1 MALRLSSANDGQTG
15 GQVGSARVIAAS
27 ERDPTAVDPQ
37 SGDRRKRRSSR
48 KTRRAPQWLVSSAEN
63 LLILTFV
70 LLILLGVFHHELW
83 RDETQSWLIA
93 RDSTSLLDLFRNTH
107 YEGHPLLWHYCLY
120 GLSRISRN
128 PLTMQFFSALLAIGS
143 VVFVVKCSPFSLLQR
158 GLIVFGYFT
167 LYEYALLARSYGLGV
182 FLIFLFC
189 VLYGQRRPSFWG
201 MTITL
206 MLLANTSVLGLI
218 MSLSLAIALY
228 YRIALSP
235 EQRQQ
240 QRHARRLDQLLGQ
253 RSMRPMR
260 RPMIAGH
267 LLALFV
273 SWGLSALQIAR
284 SLLNPMGLAG
294 FDAEA
299 RIAANSDAAQNIAQA
314 ASQSDQFDNIHKLL
328 QIVLKGYLPLPT
340 FSFHFWN
347 GHLLADQ
354 ALEPNRSLYILLLS
368 AVLVV
373 FVLLIAI
380 RLLQKTPLFLTIYLA
395 GSGGMMAFFVL
406 VHRGSTRHYGYL
418 FILLLACL
426 WLSQGSQRYLSSTH
440 LKSTQAKSAAVY
452 WLLFT
457 GILWVQAFAGF
468 YAYSS
473 DVLFPF
479 SASYQ
484 TAQVIKTY
492 QLADDLPI
500 LGINQRPVSP
510 ISAYLDRP
518 IYYPEAR
525 QLGSFWDI
533 SYPELTEEEA
543 IVEAVEAFA
552 EENPNFIAI
561 LTQQLSAQTLAAD
574 SNTDSSTDSAS
585 HSTLSISY
593 LAHIGPS
600 IVADE
605 AFYLYQVE
613 QN

>member
-1 MALRLSSANDGQTG
+1 M
-15 GQVGSARVIAAS
+15 
-27 ERDPTAVDPQ
+27 
-37 SGDRRKRRSSR
+37 
-48 KTRRAPQWLVSSAEN
+48 
-63 LLILTFV
+63 
-70 LLILLGVFHHELW
+70 
-83 RDETQSWLIA
+83 
-93 RDSTSLLDLFRNTH
+93 
-107 YEGHPLLWHYCLY
+107 
-120 GLSRISRN
+120 
-128 PLTMQFFSALLAIGS
+128 
-143 VVFVVKCSPFSLLQR
+143 VKCSPFSLLQR

-218 MSLSLAIALY
+218 MSLSLGDRTLLPN
-228 YRIALSP
+228 RTLSRAAP
-235 EQRQQ
+235 SSK
-240 QRHARRLDQLLGQ
+240 RHARRLDQLLGQ

-380 RLLQKTPLFLTIYLA
+380 RATAKNALIFDHLSGGQRRHDGIFCA
-395 GSGGMMAFFVL
+395 GSSWQ
-406 VHRGSTRHYGYL
+406 HPT
-418 FILLLACL
+418 L
-426 WLSQGSQRYLSSTH
+426 WLPIHFAIGLFMAINRDHSDILSSTH

-484 TAQVIKTY
+484 TAQVIK
-492 QLADDLPI
+492 
-500 LGINQRPVSP
+500 N
-510 ISAYLDRP
+510 
-518 IYYPEAR
+518 
-525 QLGSFWDI
+525 
-533 SYPELTEEEA
+533 
-543 IVEAVEAFA
+543 
-552 EENPNFIAI
+552 
-561 LTQQLSAQTLAAD
+561 LSA
-574 SNTDSSTDSAS
+574 S
-585 HSTLSISY
+585 
-593 LAHIGPS
+593 
-600 IVADE
+600 
-605 AFYLYQVE
+605 
-613 QN
+613 